1 MGWKH
6 VYERWS
12 KDELTSWLG
21 CLESAVRLKHVEERK
36 LREAC
41 GRRRQFVRTQL
52 RIGLRMMWS
61 MVVTKLEM
69 IMLVEL

>member
-41 GRRRQFVRTQL
+41 GRRGRGNL
-52 RIGLRMMWS
+52 S
-61 MVVTKLEM
+61 
-69 IMLVEL
+69 ELNCELG